1 MCGFRNKFGPMK
13 LDPLYHLQNFLPQVG
28 KMAQWL
34 NTYHTYVRMRVM
46 ILRNHENARQAW
58 WPPLIPALEMKRY
71 DPIFCGS
78 HRPFPPDLLAP
89 TLLCVLDNNSNR
101 LFFNHRPCKTKTQVR
116 SLLMD
121 FLIFVPLDTIAQSPP

>member
-1 MCGFRNKFGPMK
+1 MCGFRNKFGPIK

-34 NTYHTYVRMRVM
+34 NTYHTYVRVRVM
-46 ILRNHENARQAW
+46 SLRNHENARQAW

-71 DPIFCGS
+71 DPIFRCFLSTTTENNVFCGS

-101 LFFNHRPCKTKTQVR
+101 LFFNRRPCKTKTQVGCSR
-116 SLLMD
+116 
-121 FLIFVPLDTIAQSPP
+121 IFSS